1 MRSSKE
7 KVIAIFCADIHLSL
21 NAPIW
26 RSNEPDWFAAM
37 KRPLDE
43 IKEIQ
48 FLNNDCPVL
57 CSGDI
62 FDTWDGASG
71 RGASELINFA
81 IENLP
86 DNFWAIPGQHDL
98 PLHNYDDIKKSAY
111 WTLIKSKMINYM
123 HPNTPTIIEDDT
135 NDFKMLLFGFPF
147 GHKIIPI
154 KHNQKTDEH
163 IYIALA
169 HEYKWINGCSYS
181 SAPPS
186 RKVSK
191 IKTTKLGYDIIV
203 YGDNHIG
210 FSSCFT
216 DGTQIFN
223 CGSLMRRHSDQVNY
237 KPQIGLLLS
246 NGNVKGHYL
255 DTSEDKHLNIERKTL
270 GEDPLNLKA
279 FIEELEKLGNSDL
292 DFTEAMEQYLKKN
305 KIKMPICK
313 IIFKAMGL

>member
-1 MRSSKE
+1 MRSKQE
-7 KVIAIFCADIHLSL
+7 KVIAIFCADLHLSL
-21 NAPIW
+21 TAPIW

-37 KRPLDE
+37 QRPLNY

-57 CSGDI
+57 CAGDI
-62 FDTWDGASG
+62 FHRWNAPP
-71 RGASELINFA
+71 ELINFA
-81 IENLP
+81 IEYLP
-86 DNFWAIPGQHDL
+86 LNMYCIPGQHDL

-111 WTLIKSKMINYM
+111 WTLIKAGIINYL
-123 HPNTPTIIEDDT
+123 HPNKCVVLDNNIV
-135 NDFKMLLFGFPF
+135 LWGFPF
-147 GHKIIPI
+147 GFPI
-154 KHNQKTDEH
+154 KATSKRIDKVINNPSIKH
-163 IYIALA
+163 IAIA
-169 HEYKWINGCSYS
+169 HEYVWIKGHSYP

-191 IKTTKLGYDIIV
+191 IKTTKLGYDIII

-223 CGSLMRRHSDQVNY
+223 CGSLMRRHSDQLNY

-255 DTSEDKHLNIERKTL
+255 DISQDKHLDIERKTL
-270 GEDPLNLKA
+270 GEDTLNMKA
-279 FIEELEKLGNSDL
+279 FIEELEKLGNTDL
-292 DFTEAMEQYLKKN
+292 DFTDAMERYLKKN
-305 KIKMPICK
+305 KIKMPICN
-313 IIFKAMGL
+313 IIRKAMGL